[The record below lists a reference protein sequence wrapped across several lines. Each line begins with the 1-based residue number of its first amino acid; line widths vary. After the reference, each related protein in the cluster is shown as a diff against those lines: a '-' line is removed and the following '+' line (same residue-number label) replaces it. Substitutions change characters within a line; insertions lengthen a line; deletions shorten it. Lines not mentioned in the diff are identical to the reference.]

1 VPSRPLTRLLTTA
14 LLFLVPA
21 APLHGQVLRDLR
33 GTVRSVTDSLPLPGV
48 RLTVVGRGIPAVS
61 APSTHSGPD
70 GSFMLPRI
78 PLAGV
83 SLALYRSSVAP
94 DTVRVPDGVDTVTVY
109 ALVVPV
115 ALPPVVISA
124 VERPIARERFEA
136 EAQPSTVTLAAAD
149 IQRAPAILETDVVR
163 VVQYL
168 PGSVAKNDY
177 SIGYNV
183 RGGESDQNLIQLD
196 GITIFNPSHLAGL
209 FSTFDANAVARTDF
223 YSGGFPA
230 EYPGRLSSVL
240 DIGLRT
246 GNTERVAVNGQVSLL
261 SSKVLVE
268 GPAWGRATW
277 LASVRRT
284 YADALVG
291 LLSSEVLPY
300 YFTDAL
306 ARVTVP
312 YGRRGSVAVTGYWGR
327 DVLDLE
333 LVKATPTRDAQVLA
347 FDWGN
352 ALLGATWRLPIGPRA
367 VLETRAGVSTFATA
381 LGLRPSLVEF
391 TNDVRLFTAST
402 TFQPAPEARHD
413 VRLGTAVESYAMD
426 YGVESPALETD
437 LLQAHYEPTVWSAF
451 AEDQWRAARW
461 LLLRPGARVDYVTG
475 TARAYVSP
483 RFSFKTFVSPR
494 DAIQGSVGR
503 YHQAIHSIRDQE
515 IPVTI
520 FEFWIGADA
529 YIPVARSD
537 HVVLGYERW
546 FGNDLQLTVEGYRKT
561 FHHLVTPNRAQDL
574 RVVGDEYIPAEG
586 DAWGGDILLR
596 KHAGALRGWI
606 AYGYTRTIRR
616 AGGVEF
622 PPAHDRR
629 HTLNV
634 IAFLPG
640 PLGSDMGV
648 RFGLGSPLPYTGFIG
663 EWDHRLYDA
672 TTHRFFDSEKEPIS
686 AGINSLRYPAYTRLD
701 VSFRWQFEKWGGQW
715 EPYLQVAN
723 VYNRKN
729 PFLYVFDFDEAPP
742 TRTGVSQIPLLPT
755 FGVEFWF

>member
-1 VPSRPLTRLLTTA
+1 LFLSAV
-14 LLFLVPA
+14 LLFLTPPTTA
-21 APLHGQVLRDLR
+21 HAQVLRDLR
-33 GTVRSVTDSLPLPGV
+33 GTVRSITDSMPLAGV

-61 APSTHSGPD
+61 APSEYSGPD
-70 GSFMLPRI
+70 GSFVLPRI
-78 PLAGV
+78 PLTGV
-83 SLALYRSSVAP
+83 SLALFRSSVAP
-94 DTVRVPDGVDTVTVY
+94 DTVAVPDGVDTVTVY
-109 ALVVPV
+109 ALVVAV
-115 ALPPVVISA
+115 ALPAVVIRA
-124 VERPIARERFEA
+124 LERPIARERFEA
-136 EAQPSTVTLAAAD
+136 EAQPSAVTLAAAD
-149 IQRAPAILETDVVR
+149 IQRAPAILEADVVR

-230 EYPGRLSSVL
+230 DYPGRLSSVL
-240 DIGLRT
+240 DISLRT
-246 GNTERVAVNGQVSLL
+246 GNAERIGVNGQVSLL
-261 SSKVLVE
+261 SSKALVE

-306 ARVTVP
+306 GKVTMP
-312 YGRRGSVAVTGYWGR
+312 YGRRGSLAVTGYWGR

-333 LVKATPTRDAQVLA
+333 LVKATATRESQRLA

-352 ALLGATWRLPIGPRA
+352 TLVGATWRLPLGPRA
-367 VLETRAGVSTFATA
+367 LLETRAGVSTFSTA
-381 LGLRPSLVEF
+381 LGLEPSLAEF
-391 TNDVRLFTAST
+391 TNSARLYTVQT
-402 TFQPAPEARHD
+402 TLLPAPEAQHD
-413 VRLGTAVESYAMD
+413 VHLGVGVESYSID
-426 YGVESPALETD
+426 YGVRSLAFETD

-461 LLLRPGARVDYVTG
+461 LLLRPGARLDYVTG
-475 TARAYVSP
+475 AAKAYVSP
-483 RFSFKTFVSPR
+483 RFSFKTFLSPR

-503 YHQAIHSIRDQE
+503 YHQALHSIRDQE

-529 YIPVARSD
+529 YIPVARAD

-546 FGNDLQLTVEGYRKT
+546 FGASVQLSVEGYRKT
-561 FHHLVTPNRAQDL
+561 FANLVTPNRAQDI
-574 RVVGDEYIPAEG
+574 RVAGDEYIPADG
-586 DAWGGDILLR
+586 SAWGGDILLR
-596 KHAGALRGWI
+596 KHAGGLRGWI

-616 AGGVEF
+616 AQGVEF

-634 IAFLPG
+634 IAFMPG
-640 PLGSDMGV
+640 PLGSDMGL

-672 TTHRFFDSEKEPIS
+672 ATHRFSDSDKEPIS

-701 VSFRWQFEKWGGQW
+701 VSFRWRFEKWGGQW

-729 PFLYVFDFDEAPP
+729 PFLYVFDFDQAPP
-742 TRTGVSQIPLLPT
+742 TRTGVSQIPFLPT

>member
-1 VPSRPLTRLLTTA
+1 LLLLAFFSLLSPLQA
-14 LLFLVPA
+14 
-21 APLHGQVLRDLR
+21 QVLRDLR
-33 GTVRSVTDSLPLPGV
+33 GTVRSIADSLPLPGV

-61 APSTHSGPD
+61 APSAITDRD
-70 GSFMLPRI
+70 GSFLLPRI
-78 PLAGV
+78 PLTGV
-83 SLALYRSSVAP
+83 GLTLARANIAP
-94 DTVRVPDGVDTVTVY
+94 DTVPVPDSVTTLTVY
-109 ALVVPV
+109 ALVMPV
-115 ALPPVVISA
+115 ELPEVVISA
-124 VERPIARERFEA
+124 MERPIARERFET
-136 EAQPSTVTLAAAD
+136 EAQPSAVSLAAVD
-149 IQRAPAILETDVVR
+149 IQRAPAILEADVVR

-209 FSTFDANAVARTDF
+209 FSTFDANVVASTDF

-230 EYPGRLSSVL
+230 DYSGRLSSVL
-240 DIGLRT
+240 DIGVRP
-246 GNTERVAVNGQVSLL
+246 GNPERVGVSGQVSLL

-268 GPAWGRATW
+268 GPAGGRATW

-291 LLSSEVLPY
+291 LFSSEVLPY
-300 YFTDAL
+300 YFTDVL
-306 ARVTVP
+306 GKVTLP
-312 YGRRGSVAVTGYWGR
+312 YGRRGSLAVTGYWGR

-333 LVKATPTRDAQVLA
+333 LVKATATRESQRLA

-352 ALLGATWRLPIGPRA
+352 ALVGVTWQQPLGTKAMLT
-367 VLETRAGVSTFATA
+367 TRAGLSAFSTV
-381 LGLRPSLVEF
+381 LGLRPSLADF
-391 TNDVRLFTAST
+391 TNDVQLVTAQT
-402 TFQPAPEARHD
+402 VLQPAPGARHD
-413 VRLGTAVESYAMD
+413 VHVGAAVETYDMD
-426 YGVESPALETD
+426 YGVRSLALETD
-437 LLQAHYEPTVWSAF
+437 LFQAHYAPTVWSAF
-451 AEDQWRAARW
+451 AEDTWRAARW
-461 LLLRPGARVDYVTG
+461 LLLRPGARVDHVPGAG
-475 TARAYVSP
+475 TTAFSP
-483 RFSFKTFVSPR
+483 RLSFRTFVTPT

-520 FEFWIGADA
+520 FEFWIGADR
-529 YIPVARSD
+529 YVPVARAD

-546 FGNDLQLTVEGYRKT
+546 FGGDIQLTVEGYRKT
-561 FHHLVTPNRAQDL
+561 FANLVTPNRGQDL
-574 RVVGDEYIPAEG
+574 RVTGDEYIPAEG
-586 DAWGGDILLR
+586 DAWGGDVLLR

-606 AYGYTRTIRR
+606 AYGYTRATRR
-616 AGGVEF
+616 AQGVEY

-634 IAFLPG
+634 IAFAPG

-672 TTHRFFDSEKEPIS
+672 TTHRFSDADTEPIS
-686 AGINSLRYPAYTRLD
+686 TAINGERYPTYTRLD
-701 VSFRWQFEKWGGQW
+701 VSFRWQFEKWGGRW
-715 EPYLQVAN
+715 EPFVQLAN

-729 PFLYVFDFDEAPP
+729 PFVYVFDYDVSPA

>member
-1 VPSRPLTRLLTTA
+1 
-14 LLFLVPA
+14 
-21 APLHGQVLRDLR
+21 VLRNLQ
-33 GTVRSVTDSLPLPGV
+33 GTIRSITDSLPLPGV

-61 APSTHSGPD
+61 APSAISGPD
-70 GSFMLPRI
+70 GSFTLRRI

-83 SLALYRSSVAP
+83 GLALFRSSVAP
-94 DTVRVPDGVDTVTVY
+94 DTVAVPDGVDTVTVY

-115 ALPPVVISA
+115 ALPAVVISA
-124 VERPIARERFEA
+124 MERPIARERFETQ
-136 EAQPSTVTLAAAD
+136 AQPSAVTLAAAD
-149 IQRAPAILETDVVR
+149 IQRAPAILEADVVR

-230 EYPGRLSSVL
+230 DYPGRLSSVL
-240 DIGLRT
+240 DIGLRS
-246 GNTERVAVNGQVSLL
+246 GNTERIGVNGQVSLL

-306 ARVTVP
+306 GKVTIP
-312 YGRRGSVAVTGYWGR
+312 YGRRGSLAVTGYWGR

-333 LVKATPTRDAQVLA
+333 LVKATATRESQRLA
-347 FDWGN
+347 FEWGN
-352 ALLGATWRLPIGPRA
+352 ALLGATWRLPIGSRG
-367 VLETRAGVSTFATA
+367 VLETRAGVSTFSTA
-381 LGLRPSLVEF
+381 LGLRPSLAEF
-391 TNDVRLFTAST
+391 TNDARLYTAQA
-402 TFQPAPEARHD
+402 TFMPAPEARHD
-413 VRLGTAVESYAMD
+413 VHLGVGVESYAMD
-426 YGVESPALETD
+426 YGVRSLALETD
-437 LLQAHYEPTVWSAF
+437 LFQAHYAPTVWSAF
-451 AEDQWRAARW
+451 AEDSWRAARW
-461 LLLRPGARVDYVTG
+461 LVLRPGARVEYVRGTG
-475 TARAYVSP
+475 KGAISP
-483 RFSFKTFVSPR
+483 RLSFKTFLSPR
-494 DAIQGSVGR
+494 DALQGSVGR

-520 FEFWIGADA
+520 FEFWIGADE

-546 FGNDLQLTVEGYRKT
+546 FGNTVQLTVEAYRKT
-561 FHHLVTPNRAQDL
+561 FANLVTPNRAQDI
-574 RVVGDEYIPAEG
+574 RVAGDEYIPAEG
-586 DAWGGDILLR
+586 NAWGGDILLR

-606 AYGYTRTIRR
+606 AYGYTRAIRR
-616 AGGVEF
+616 SQGVEF

-648 RFGLGSPLPYTGFIG
+648 RFGLGSPLPYTGFVG
-663 EWDHRLYDA
+663 EWYHRRYDA
-672 TTHRFFDSEKEPIS
+672 ARHMFESAEQEPIS
-686 AGINSLRYPAYTRLD
+686 ATINGKRFPTYTRLD
-701 VSFRWQFEKWGGQW
+701 VSFRWKFEKWGGQW
-715 EPYLQVAN
+715 EPYLQLAN
-723 VYNRKN
+723 AYNRKN
-729 PFLYVFDFDEAPP
+729 PFLYLFDYDDTPP
-742 TRTGVSQIPLLPT
+742 SRTGVSQIPLLPT